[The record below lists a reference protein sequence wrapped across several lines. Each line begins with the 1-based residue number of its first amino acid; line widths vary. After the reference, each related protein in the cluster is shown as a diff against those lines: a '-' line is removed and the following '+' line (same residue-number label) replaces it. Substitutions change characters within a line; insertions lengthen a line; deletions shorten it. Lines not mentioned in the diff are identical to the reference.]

1 MAGGLYQDQST
12 AFFNG
17 GLFSSYRGD
26 KYDMHFIFNNDNLKM
41 AENGGITDD
50 RYITNPLD
58 MAEGKKEYS
67 ANEIPTRLSQ
77 IWNHNTSYHAFL
89 THRYNLGFYKEKTGQ
104 CGYGLRKNNAGICSC
119 HKLHTYITSGL
130 EQSQIHLIR

>member
-1 MAGGLYQDQST
+1 
-12 AFFNG
+12 
-17 GLFSSYRGD
+17 
-26 KYDMHFIFNNDNLKM
+26 M

-77 IWNHNTSYHAFL
+77 IWNHNT
-89 THRYNLGFYKEKTGQ
+89 
-104 CGYGLRKNNAGICSC
+104 
-119 HKLHTYITSGL
+119 KLPCLPDTSL
-130 EQSQIHLIR
+130 QPRVL

>member
-1 MAGGLYQDQST
+1 
-12 AFFNG
+12 
-17 GLFSSYRGD
+17 
-26 KYDMHFIFNNDNLKM
+26 M

-89 THRYNLGFYKEKTGQ
+89 THRYNLGFYKEKQDSVDTDSVKITQ
-104 CGYGLRKNNAGICSC
+104 GICSC